1 MKQSEIQRVWPEKV
15 NRAVAVKIQLFLLCL
30 CFANGCLS
38 SIVYTDKSM
47 AAYIWQGEIFAV
59 LGMAFS
65 FLAEKLE
72 EKNPVAKGV
81 IIVPWLGLAVIVNP
95 LLWWQGFLGWLNVLI
110 DGWNQLHEGGIPLFL
125 VESSADAGRGF
136 FMAVSLALGI
146 FLWKMVGKRRMIAG
160 LVCVISFLSLMLL
173 EECFQ
178 PLAGL
183 LLMTALMG
191 MAISDLQFHFA
202 VRNLMWILIA
212 TLIMVGAAIPQ
223 RNVQSALDIKT
234 AVKTGIHDLRYGK
247 EVLPEG
253 DLTRAGMLHQS
264 EKKMLTLWSEQ
275 KKQMYLKGFVGA
287 KYQDG
292 KWRKM
297 PDSAYADTYQGMLS
311 WLEEKQFSPITQVSR
326 YYQLSDKEEQPQLN
340 RIQINVASAA
350 RDYVYVTMGLSD
362 MSMGNF
368 KEVKDFS
375 MTPRGV
381 MGESLYVYE
390 EISKDRPAE
399 LLVPDSWVSN
409 PKTEEQKEYCE
420 AEAVYRDFVYD
431 TYTEVDSELLPTIQN
446 LFWADYDSESDG
458 IYSAVSRVREVLK
471 KNQVEETRK
480 ENTDSRDPLVLF
492 LENREQKNAVYYATA
507 GVLALRAH
515 GIPARYVE
523 GYFVSENRLLEAE
536 NGGTEVSGQ
545 DAHAWMEVYFD
556 GIGWLPVDVTPG
568 YYYDAATLQNMV
580 RRPED
585 IKKTAALESDD
596 TEADETNKPGKP
608 DDLGRINSGEK
619 RPLWQNVVLGV
630 VSLLLL
636 MFSCCIL
643 MLELKRAVALHKKQK
658 ELCSDCEEE
667 RVVAMKNQIFGVLNF
682 WGIVTGLGWNTLQTD
697 ELISDTFSKVKPGD
711 YRRVC
716 EILEKQIYGGE
727 TLAVYEERTI
737 RVFLGHLVESA
748 KDKKIPERIRFHY
761 AQGRF

>member
-15 NRAVAVKIQLFLLCL
+15 NRAVAVQIQLFLLCL

-38 SIVYTDKSM
+38 SIVYTDRSM

-65 FLAEKLE
+65 FFAEKLE
-72 EKNPVAKGV
+72 EKNPIAKGV

-125 VESSADAGRGF
+125 VESSTDAGRGF

-146 FLWKMVGKRRMIAG
+146 FLWKMVGKRRMITG
-160 LVCVISFLSLMLL
+160 LVCVVFFFSLMLL

-223 RNVQSALDIKT
+223 SKVQSALDIKT

-253 DLTRAGMLHQS
+253 DLSQAGMLHQS
-264 EKKMLTLWSEQ
+264 DKKMLSIWSEQ

-287 KYQDG
+287 KYQNG

-297 PDSAYADTYQGMLS
+297 PDSAYANDYQGILS
-311 WLEEKQFSPITQVSR
+311 WLEEKNFSPVTQVSR

-350 RDYVYVTMGLSD
+350 RDYVYVTMGLSE
-362 MSMGNF
+362 MNMGNF
-368 KEVKDFS
+368 REEKDFALKN
-375 MTPRGV
+375 RGV
-381 MGESLYVYE
+381 AGESLYAYE
-390 EISKDRPAE
+390 ESSKDRPSE
-399 LLVPDSWVSN
+399 LLVPDSWIAN
-409 PKTEEQKEYCE
+409 PETEEQKEYCE
-420 AEAVYRDFVYD
+420 AEAVYRNFVYD
-431 TYTEVDSELLPTIQN
+431 NYTEVDSELLPTIQKV
-446 LFWADYDSESDG
+446 FWADYDSESDG

-471 KNQVEETRK
+471 KNRTQEVRK
-480 ENTDSRDPLVLF
+480 KNIDSQDPLVFF
-492 LENREQKNAVYYATA
+492 LENREQRNAVYYATA
-507 GVLALRAH
+507 GVMALRAY

-523 GYFVSENRLLEAE
+523 GYYVSEERLMETKDGAMEL
-536 NGGTEVSGQ
+536 SGQ

-568 YYYDAATLQNMV
+568 YYYDAATLQDMV

-585 IKKTAALESDD
+585 IKRTAALESDD
-596 TEADETNKPGKP
+596 TEADETNKPGNTG
-608 DDLGRINSGEK
+608 DLGKTNSGEQ

-630 VSLLLL
+630 VSLVLLI
-636 MFSCCIL
+636 FSCCIFL
-643 MLELKRAVALHKKQK
+643 MEIRRAVSLYREKK
-658 ELCSDCEEE
+658 ELYSASEEE

-697 ELISDTFSKVKPGD
+697 ELVSDTFSKVKPGD

-761 AQGRF
+761 AQGRV